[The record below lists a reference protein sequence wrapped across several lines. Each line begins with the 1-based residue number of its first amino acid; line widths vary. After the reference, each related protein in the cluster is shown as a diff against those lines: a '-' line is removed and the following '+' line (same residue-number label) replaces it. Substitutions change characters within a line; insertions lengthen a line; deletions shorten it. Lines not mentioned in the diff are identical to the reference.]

1 MTHDLSLL
9 QLNKTKLTQFNNKGI
24 ETIEDLAY
32 FFPRKYIDFRK
43 IKGVLNVMVGEQCA
57 MEGIVKDFIF
67 GGGRYSAVVEEE
79 QALPNGFHP
88 QFTVTWFG
96 TDYHINQLQIGEKY
110 VFCGKISEYMGQI
123 QIVSP
128 LLFGSKEK
136 VCKIQPFYSKIKG
149 MSNEYL
155 LKQIDASL
163 NFLHANDK
171 GGEKALFAAELN
183 LLPLHLALAQIHKP
197 TDDILFKKARTRINF
212 EIIYDFYADLKDK
225 DLYLIGNQVKP
236 ANKATAVKGVI
247 SGLPFA
253 LTEDQNSA
261 ISAIIAEVTAGRRLH
276 TLVSG
281 DVGCGKTMIA
291 ILSSVFMW
299 ENNLQTIVMA
309 PTLVLARQHLKEFEK
324 ICTPLG
330 IHAALLSSE
339 TKKAERKKI
348 LAQFK
353 SGEISILIGTHS
365 VLNSE
370 IEANSLGM
378 TIIDE
383 EHKFGVRQKAILT
396 EFDKAGVHH
405 LSMTATPIPRSIAMT
420 LYGRSLAVISIKTMP
435 MGRKPIITKQCNRY
449 EDAFAKIAE
458 EIKNGHQAYI
468 ICPFIEDS
476 ESEKFQNVISVSAAQ
491 KMAEEYFGGLTR
503 IGIISGDMKQSDILA
518 VVANFEAKQFDIL
531 ISTTIVEVGVNIPN
545 ATVIAIMSADRFG
558 LAGLHQLRG
567 RVGRGSNQSY
577 CLLCSSINS
586 ERLDIMCSTND
597 GFEIAEKDLILRGP
611 GDLNG
616 EDQSGASKVI
626 EVIVKHP
633 KLTKLIR
640 TKIFKTSI

>member
-9 QLNKTKLTQFNNKGI
+9 QINKTKLPQFNSKGI
-24 ETIEDLAY
+24 ETIEDLAH

-43 IKGVLNVMVGEQCA
+43 ITSVLNAKIGEQCA
-57 MEGIVKDFIF
+57 MEGVVKEFVC
-67 GGGRYSAVVEEE
+67 GGGRYSAIIEEE
-79 QALPNGFHP
+79 QSLPNGFHP
-88 QFTVTWFG
+88 QFTVVWFG
-96 TDYHINQLQIGEKY
+96 TDYHINQLQIGKKY
-110 VFCGKISEYMGQI
+110 VFCGKVSEYMGQI

-128 LLFGSKEK
+128 LAYGARDK

-163 NFLHANDK
+163 SFLHANDK
-171 GGEKALFAAELN
+171 SSEKALFAAELN
-183 LLPLHLALAQIHKP
+183 LLPLHLSLAQLHHP
-197 TDDILFKKARTRINF
+197 TDDALFRKARTRINF
-212 EIIYDFYADLKDK
+212 ETIYDFYDDLKNK

-236 ANKATAVKGVI
+236 VDKSTKVREVI
-247 SGLPFA
+247 EGLPFD
-253 LTEDQNSA
+253 LTDDQENA
-261 ISAIIAEVTAGRRLH
+261 ISAIITEITAGRRLH

-291 ILSSVFMW
+291 ILSSIFMW
-299 ENNLQTIVMA
+299 ENGLQTIVMA
-309 PTLVLARQHLKEFEK
+309 PTLVLARQHLMEFEK
-324 ICTPLG
+324 ICAPLG
-330 IHAALLSSE
+330 IHVALLSSE

-348 LAQFK
+348 LARFK
-353 SGEISILIGTHS
+353 NGEISILIGTHS
-365 VLNSE
+365 VLSSE
-370 IEANSLGM
+370 IEASNLGM

-396 EFDKAGVHH
+396 EFNKAGVHH

-435 MGRKPIITKQCNRY
+435 KGRKPITTRQCRKH
-449 EDAFAKIAE
+449 EDAFEKIAE

-476 ESEKFQNVISVSAAQ
+476 ESEKFQNVISVSAA
-491 KMAEEYFGGLTR
+491 KEMTEEYFGASAR
-503 IGIISGDMKQSDILA
+503 IGVISGDMKQTDILNT
-518 VVANFEAKQFDIL
+518 VADFEAKRFDIL

-545 ATVIAIMSADRFG
+545 ATVIAIMSANRFG

-567 RVGRGSNQSY
+567 RVGRGSDQSY
-577 CLLCSSINS
+577 CLLCSAVNS
-586 ERLDIMCSTND
+586 ERLDIMCSTSD

-626 EVIVKHP
+626 EVIIKYP

-640 TKIFKTSI
+640 EKIFGSA